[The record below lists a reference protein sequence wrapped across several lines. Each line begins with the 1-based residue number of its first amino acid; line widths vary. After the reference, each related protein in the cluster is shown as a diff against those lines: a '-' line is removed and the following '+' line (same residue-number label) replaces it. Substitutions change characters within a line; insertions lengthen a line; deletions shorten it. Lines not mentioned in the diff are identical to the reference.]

1 MKIVFITNDTRFAYN
16 LRREVMH
23 AFVQK
28 GHDVFLI
35 SEKIGYE
42 KELEDLGIRLID
54 IPDDRRG
61 KNPISDVLLQRK
73 YHAILKNLRP
83 DLVFTN
89 NIKPNIYAGMACQSL
104 KIPYVPNV
112 TGLGTPV
119 EHEGLLQKITV
130 NMYRVGVRGAKFIY
144 FQNQENIAFFN
155 NHKMMP
161 RKGTAIL
168 LPGSGVNLQTHP
180 LLEWESDR
188 ENDPSSGTIRFLFAA
203 RIMKE
208 KGIDLFLD
216 AAKHFTKLRNDVVF
230 DVCGECDDASYLSIL
245 EDLDKEG
252 VIHYHGLQK
261 DLTPFYKTC
270 SCFLYPSYY
279 PEGMSN
285 VLLEAAACGRP
296 LIAADRSG
304 CRETVDDG
312 ISGYVVPINNSQ
324 AVIGAVK
331 RFLDLS
337 ELERK
342 QMGIAGRQKM
352 EKEFDR
358 NIVISIYL
366 STLKETLNPSD

>member
-28 GHDVFLI
+28 GHEVFLI
-35 SEKIGYE
+35 SERLGYE
-42 KELEDLGIRLID
+42 KEIEASGIRI
-54 IPDDRRG
+54 IPLSNDRRG
-61 KNPISDVLLQRK
+61 KNPISDVILQRK
-73 YHAILKNLRP
+73 YHAILRKLRP
-83 DLVFTN
+83 NLVFTN
-89 NIKPNIYAGMACQSL
+89 NIKPNVYAGMACQTL
-104 KIPYVPNV
+104 KIPYVPNI

-119 EHEGLLQKITV
+119 EREGILQAFTIR
-130 NMYRVGVRGAKFIY
+130 MYRFGVRGSKTIF
-144 FQNQENIAFFN
+144 FQNQENVCFFMR
-155 NHKMMP
+155 HKMMP
-161 RKGTAIL
+161 HHATPIL

-180 LLEWESDR
+180 LLEWPSDTETEPDSR
-188 ENDPSSGTIRFLFAA
+188 MIRFLFAA

-216 AAKHFTKLRNDVVF
+216 AAKHFTALRSDVIF
-230 DVCGECDDASYLSIL
+230 DVCGECDDAGYLSIL
-245 EDLDKEG
+245 HDLNNQG
-252 VIHYHGLQK
+252 VIQYHGLQK
-261 DLTPFYKTC
+261 DLTPFYQRC

-312 ISGYVVPINNSQ
+312 ISGYVVPVNDRQ
-324 AVIGAVK
+324 AVIDAVN
-331 RFLDLS
+331 RFLALTES
-337 ELERK
+337 QRK

-358 NIVISIYL
+358 DLVVDAYL
-366 STLKETLNPSD
+366 HILRGTCG